1 MHRLQE
7 LVRLHRLG
15 TPVREV
21 ARLLQMSP
29 NTERRYRQC
38 LSQAGLLDG
47 PATETPELQQLLHV
61 VEPLQPTETQPPDHE
76 RSTVEPF
83 RDVVQQL
90 VKDGLRAR
98 AVYDRLRLEK
108 GSDFTV
114 SYDAMKRFVRRL
126 RTERGVSPDE
136 VAIPVLTEPGDVAQ
150 VDFGY
155 VGQQYDPKRG
165 TLRKAWAFIMVLA
178 CSRHMFAKVVFDQRA
193 ETWVRLHIDAFRF
206 FGGVPRTLVPD
217 NLKAAVIRA
226 AFDHGDHP
234 ALNRTYRDLARH
246 YGFKIDPTPPR
257 APKKKGKVEA
267 GVKYV
272 KRNALAGRDGQDVD
286 DINSTLLVWC
296 RDIAGQRIHGITGKR
311 PLEVFEAIEQ
321 SQLLPLPTRRYEPT
335 VWKEARV
342 HQDAHVVFD
351 RRLYS
356 VPWRWTGRTVW
367 ICATASAVTIYGD
380 DVRLATHD
388 RRGAG
393 THSTQESHLPEGRR
407 DFRHRGRDFWM
418 ARAERIGPETT
429 GLIAEVFDSDA
440 VLSQLRAVQS
450 IVTHLEGFPRSRA
463 EAASKRARFFG
474 TYDYRGVK
482 AILAKALDLDPLP
495 QLPLPMAGAQ
505 ETPRFARS
513 TAELLA
519 SVEETS
525 DESQ

>member
-29 NTERRYRQC
+29 NTERRYRTC
-38 LSQAGLLDG
+38 LAQAGLLDG
-47 PATETPELQQLLHV
+47 PATETPQLQRLLQV
-61 VEPLQPTETQPPDHE
+61 VESARPAGIATPDHE

-83 RDVVQQL
+83 RGVVQPL
-90 VKDGLRAR
+90 VHDGLGAR
-98 AVYDRLRLEK
+98 AIYDRLRLER
-108 GSDFTV
+108 GEDFRV
-114 SYDAMKRFVRRL
+114 SYDAMKRFVRQL
-126 RTERGVSPDE
+126 RSERGVSPGD

-155 VGQQYDPKRG
+155 VGHRYDPKRG
-165 TLRKAWAFIMVLA
+165 VLRRAWVFVMVLA
-178 CSRHMFAKVVFDQRA
+178 HSRHMFAKVVFDQRA
-193 ETWVRLHIDAFRF
+193 ETWVTLHIEAFRF
-206 FGGVPRTLVPD
+206 FGGVPKTLVPD

-234 ALNRTYRDLARH
+234 ALNRTYRDLARY

-267 GVKYV
+267 SVKYV
-272 KRNALAGRDGQDVD
+272 KRNALAGSDSNSIDET
-286 DINSTLLVWC
+286 NSTLLDWC
-296 RDIAGQRIHGITGKR
+296 RDIAGQRIHGTTGKR
-311 PLEVFEAIEQ
+311 PLEVFETIEQ
-321 SQLLPLPTRRYEPT
+321 SQLIPLSKRRYEPT

-342 HQDAHVVFD
+342 HQDAHVIFD

-367 ICATASAVTIYGD
+367 LCATASSVRIYGD

-388 RRGAG
+388 RRGSG
-393 THSTQESHLPEGRR
+393 SHSTQESHLPESRR
-407 DFRHRGRDFWM
+407 DYRHRGREFWM
-418 ARAERIGPETT
+418 ARAESIGPETA
-429 GLIAEVFDSDA
+429 GFIAEVFESDA

-450 IVTHLEGFPRSRA
+450 IVTHLEGFPRLRA

-482 AILAKALDLDPLP
+482 TILAKALDLEPLP
-495 QLPLPMAGAQ
+495 QLPLPMSNTE

-519 SVEETS
+519 SISETS
-525 DESQ
+525 DESH

>member
-29 NTERRYRQC
+29 NTERRYRTC

-47 PATETPELQQLLHV
+47 PPTETPELQLLLQV
-61 VEPLQPTETQPPDHE
+61 VEPAQPSKTVPPDHE

-98 AVYDRLRLEK
+98 AIYDRLRLES
-108 GSDFTV
+108 GADFTV

-126 RTERGVSPDE
+126 SQERGVAPDE
-136 VAIPVLTEPGDVAQ
+136 IAIPVLTEPGDVAQ

-155 VGQQYDPKRG
+155 VGRVYDPRRG
-165 TLRKAWAFIMVLA
+165 ALRKAWVFIMVLA
-178 CSRHMFAKVVFDQRA
+178 HSRHMFAKVVFDQRA
-193 ETWVRLHIDAFRF
+193 ETWVRLHIDAFRC

-267 GVKYV
+267 SVKYV
-272 KRNALAGRDGQDVD
+272 KRNALAGRDGHDIG
-286 DINSTLLVWC
+286 DINSTLLTWC
-296 RDIAGQRIHGITGKR
+296 RDIAGQRIHGVTGNR
-311 PLEVFEAIEQ
+311 PLEVFETVEQ
-321 SQLLPLPTRRYEPT
+321 SRLVPLPNRRYDPT

-367 ICATASAVTIYGD
+367 ICATGSAVTIYGD

-388 RRGAG
+388 RRGSG

-407 DFRHRGRDFWM
+407 DFRHRGREFWTS
-418 ARAERIGPETT
+418 RAERIGPETA
-429 GLIAEVFDSDA
+429 GFVAEVFDSDA
-440 VLSQLRAVQS
+440 VLSQLRAVQA

-482 AILAKALDLDPLP
+482 TILAKALDLEPLP
-495 QLPLPMAGAQ
+495 QLPLPMDDTEAR
-505 ETPRFARS
+505 PRFARS
-513 TAELLA
+513 TTELLA
-519 SVEETS
+519 NVSETG
-525 DESQ
+525 DESH